1 MSLLTALSEVE
12 WLTNG
17 NSFVEMGTR
26 SVVYTIVL
34 QDEVIE
40 SKTLSPIISP
50 EGWTNCIN
58 ERFSIREG
66 KKLNVFTD
74 SKHGFHMLHTHAAIW
89 NYRNV
94 NCWKFTQKT
103 RRFDSDSFRSSAAP
117 DPGSANP
124 LYGPTGRWVLCEC
137 RGHRRDGFSV
147 SQGIR
152 KADQMAKQAAR
163 FQDPEQVMTL
173 EL

>member
-50 EGWTNCIN
+50 EG
-58 ERFSIREG
+58 
-66 KKLNVFTD
+66 
-74 SKHGFHMLHTHAAIW
+74 
-89 NYRNV
+89 
-94 NCWKFTQKT
+94 
-103 RRFDSDSFRSSAAP
+103 
-117 DPGSANP
+117 
-124 LYGPTGRWVLCEC
+124 
-137 RGHRRDGFSV
+137 
-147 SQGIR
+147 
-152 KADQMAKQAAR
+152 
-163 FQDPEQVMTL
+163 
-173 EL
+173 